1 MRWLTVMSLMIWPSL
16 ALAGESG
23 GDGLLPAGL
32 KMMSALV
39 AVLGVILLLYAL
51 SRGKS
56 GFLSV
61 RRAGAIK
68 VVETRYLGPKKALFL
83 VEVRGE
89 EYLLGGGQDRI
100 ELISR
105 IDRKKAPA
113 SSFEET
119 LRNQELN
126 R

>member
-1 MRWLTVMSLMIWPSL
+1 MRWLAAMSWLVWPSL

-32 KMMSALV
+32 KMMAALV
-39 AVLGVILLLYAL
+39 VVLGVILMLYAL
-51 SRGKS
+51 SRKKPGLFS
-56 GFLSV
+56 PA
-61 RRAGAIK
+61 RAGAIK
-68 VVETRYLGPKKALFL
+68 VVETRYLGPKKALCL

-89 EYLLGGGQDRI
+89 EYLLGMGQDRI

-105 IDRKKAPA
+105 VDRKKAP
-113 SSFEET
+113 SFEET
-119 LRNQELN
+119 LQNQELT